1 MPDSATPVPIAPHA
15 GPNGRAAGIMFL
27 TSDNRTLLL
36 KRGDGG
42 DFPRTYGFPGGH
54 VEQGETLEDAARRE
68 ALEETGFAYDG
79 PLKLVADNG
88 QFATFAAE
96 SVPEFPVTLCD
107 ESMGF
112 VWCDAANSADHP
124 MPLHPGVADAFRIAL
139 AHTELDVA
147 RLIRDGLLPSPQ
159 RFVNSMLFALR
170 ITGTGLAYRTK
181 LGEYV
186 HRDESIVMNDEYL
199 ARCNGL
205 PVVWLHPKKNLLDS
219 KTFAE
224 SIVGTIIL
232 PYMKTG
238 ESDGEA
244 WGIGRII
251 DMAAADKMASPDE
264 VWSTSPGVTFNE
276 RSQNIKLALDN
287 GSAALVEGIPNLI
300 DHLAICE
307 LGVWD
312 KDGPPEGVQVDQQ
325 TEVQMTEEEKAK
337 LAAEE
342 KARADAA
349 RADSNS
355 PSLGDIMKAV
365 TGLVGTVGGLAA
377 RMDSMEKDMP
387 AKMLQGATDARKDSE
402 DAEKKARADAEEKEK
417 AEMKAKADSE
427 EAEKKA
433 KADAEENAKTDAA
446 KCDAGSEEE
455 YADCQARADA
465 VYQQYGKSAPRPM
478 DGEGLMAYRKRLLRT
493 VQPHSKIWAKADLA
507 TIGDSTAF
515 SIAEA
520 AIYADAQTAASSIGP
535 EVGNGLRAIRRRNDA
550 GHNVT
555 TFAGRAGAWM
565 DDFRMPVKSLVKINK
580 EGSTQ

>member
-1 MPDSATPVPIAPHA
+1 MPDSAALVPISPQA
-15 GPNGRAAGIMFL
+15 GPLGRAAGIMFL
-27 TSDNRTLLL
+27 TRDNRTLLL

-54 VEQGETLEDAARRE
+54 LEHGETLEAAARRE

-79 PLKLVADNG
+79 PLKLIADNG
-88 QFATFAAE
+88 QFATFAASDVE
-96 SVPEFPVTLCD
+96 EFTVTLCD

-112 VWCDAANSADHP
+112 VWCDAGNAADHP
-124 MPLHPGVADAFRIAL
+124 MPLHPGISDAFRIAL

-186 HRDESIVMNDEYL
+186 HRDESIVMNDEFL

-205 PVVWLHPKKNLLDS
+205 PVVWFHPKKNLLDS
-219 KTFAE
+219 TTFAE
-224 SIVGTIIL
+224 SIVGTILL
-232 PYMKTG
+232 PYLKPT
-238 ESDGEA
+238 ETDGEA
-244 WGIGRII
+244 WGIARIM

-264 VWSTSPGVTFNE
+264 VWSTSPGVTFND

-312 KDGPPEGVQVDQQ
+312 KDGPAEGVQVDQPI
-325 TEVQMTEEEKAK
+325 EVQMTEEEKAK

-342 KARADAA
+342 KARSDAA

-355 PSLGDIMKAV
+355 PSLADIMKAV
-365 TGLVGTVGGLAA
+365 SGLVHGVGALST

-387 AKMLQGATDARKDSE
+387 AKMLQGAADARKDSE
-402 DAEKKARADAEEKEK
+402 DMEKKARADAEEAEK
-417 AEMKAKADSE
+417 KAKADSE

-433 KADAEENAKTDAA
+433 KADAEEKAKADAA
-446 KCDAGSEEE
+446 KCDAGTEEE

-493 VQPHSKIWAKADLA
+493 VQPHSKTWAKADLS

-515 SIAEA
+515 GIAETS
-520 AIYADAQTAASSIGP
+520 IYADAQVAAAS
-535 EVGNGLRAIRRRNDA
+535 VGGDAGGGLRAIRRRNDA

-555 TFAGRAGAWM
+555 TFAGRTGAWM
-565 DDFRMPVKSLVKINK
+565 DDFRAPVRSLVTINK
-580 EGSTQ
+580 EGNKQ